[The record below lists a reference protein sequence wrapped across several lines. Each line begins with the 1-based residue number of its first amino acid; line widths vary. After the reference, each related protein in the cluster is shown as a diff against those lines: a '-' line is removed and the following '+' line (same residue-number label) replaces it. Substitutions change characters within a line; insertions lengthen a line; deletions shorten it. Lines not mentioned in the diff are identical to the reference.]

1 MNEVSTDRPLETD
14 DTSAAQSAARRCPGC
29 GIAAR
34 GDALER
40 SHEAGLYACSNC
52 DLLFWYPAIMPGA
65 DWYEAA
71 YQGRVSTE
79 MPLEPGHLYFL
90 SDPRAP
96 KRGTLLDMGCGSGNF
111 LAAARDAGF
120 EVTGFEPD
128 QNAIQFSKE
137 HYGLK
142 NVYASLPEDF
152 RREHPGKRFDV
163 VTFFEV
169 LEHQKDPQSF
179 LDIAKSF
186 VTDGGYIALSVPN
199 GTRWQVGVDTLDYPP
214 NHLTRWSPRALRSFV
229 ERNGLEVISLRQ
241 QPLTVR
247 RAAQMLSAL
256 LATGM
261 VSRVAGEKPVAIAD
275 LANMTGAEVH
285 EKMDRLT
292 NNSRQSLAT
301 RLAGWKSRLLIPLA
315 FVLLPLLRLRGY
327 TGLYLYC
334 LVRRRS
340 SHLRSDPATTKS
352 ADSAVR
358 I

>member
-14 DTSAAQSAARRCPGC
+14 GASVAQSAARRCPGC
-29 GIAAR
+29 GTAAQ

-52 DLLFWYPAIMPGA
+52 DLQFWYPAIMPGA

-71 YQGRVSTE
+71 YRGRVSTE

-96 KRGTLLDMGCGSGNF
+96 KRGSLLDMGCGSGNF

-128 QNAIQFSKE
+128 QNAVQFSKE

-142 NVYASLPEDF
+142 NVYASLPGDF
-152 RREHPGKRFDV
+152 RREHPGERFDV

-214 NHLTRWSPRALRSFV
+214 NHLTRWSPRALRSFL
-229 ERNGLEVISLRQ
+229 ERNGLEVISIRQ

-285 EKMDRLT
+285 ERMDRLA
-292 NNSRQSLAT
+292 NNSRHSLAT
-301 RLAGWKSRLLIPLA
+301 RLAGWKSRILMPLA
-315 FVLLPLLRLRGY
+315 FVLLPLFRLRGY

-340 SHLRSDPATTKS
+340 SHLRSDSAVTKNTN
-352 ADSAVR
+352 SAVR

>member
-1 MNEVSTDRPLETD
+1 MNQASLEPSRTGSTERV
-14 DTSAAQSAARRCPGC
+14 AIKPGC
-29 GIAAR
+29 CCPACGTSVD
-34 GDALER
+34 GEFLER
-40 SHEAGLYACSNC
+40 SHESGLYACSSC
-52 DLLFWYPAIMPGA
+52 DLHFWYPVTMPGT

-71 YQGRVSTE
+71 YRGRVTTE

-90 SDPRAP
+90 GDPRAP

-111 LAAARDAGF
+111 LAAARNAGF

-152 RREHPGKRFDV
+152 RREHPGERFDV

-186 VTDGGYIALSVPN
+186 VTDSGYIALSVPN

-214 NHLTRWSPRALRSFV
+214 NHLTRWSPRALRSFL
-229 ERNGLEVISLRQ
+229 ERNGLEVITIRQ

-247 RAAQMLSAL
+247 RAAQMLSAVF
-256 LATGM
+256 AMGM
-261 VSRVAGEKPVAIAD
+261 VSRVAGEKPVGIAD